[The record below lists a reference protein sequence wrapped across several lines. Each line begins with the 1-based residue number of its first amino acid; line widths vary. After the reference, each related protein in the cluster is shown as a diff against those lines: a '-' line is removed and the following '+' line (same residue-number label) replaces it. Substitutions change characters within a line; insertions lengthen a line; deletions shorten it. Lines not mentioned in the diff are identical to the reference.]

1 MAKNPRNVNFKTARQ
16 SSGAE
21 TKRFAAVLLGC
32 VLLILTVSVLFI
44 LNKHDFNVKSALGG
58 DAETQI
64 VEEKTQSVQAEIE
77 ASKTYF
83 FWCADSATDELR
95 FAWTVNF
102 ELPKRIASVCALDLD
117 TRIEAGGESISI
129 RKAYAAA
136 GIKGV
141 VAGLEK
147 AYGIEI
153 DGNIGSDDES
163 FKSMVNY
170 FGGFDVTVP
179 EQIEYKSG
187 DLSLILVKGR
197 QNLKGDS
204 LFRYMRYLG
213 TLGERGRKLQAAAL
227 GEIMDGV
234 FKPSNTNRCSAVF
247 SRISNTLETDL
258 TIVDFSQAEQGI
270 KVLTENGF
278 ASKRTLETP
287 EEQDNR

>member
-1 MAKNPRNVNFKTARQ
+1 MIRNPKNVKFKTARQ

-21 TKRFAAVLLGC
+21 TRRFVAVLVGC

-44 LNKHDFNVKSALGG
+44 LNKHDFDIKSALGG
-58 DAETQI
+58 DAETQTVI
-64 VEEKTQSVQAEIE
+64 VEEQSVQDEVE
-77 ASKTYF
+77 ASKTYL
-83 FWCADSATDELR
+83 FWCADSSTEEIR

-102 ELPKRIASVCALDLD
+102 ELPERIAYICALDID
-117 TRIEAGGESISI
+117 ARIEAGGENISI
-129 RKAYAAA
+129 KKAYASA

-141 VAGLEK
+141 VAGIEK
-147 AYGIEI
+147 TYGIEL
-153 DGNIGSDDES
+153 DGHIGADDES

-179 EQIEYKSG
+179 EQIDYKSG
-187 DLSLILVKGR
+187 DLSVILVKGK

-227 GEIMDGV
+227 GEIMDCV
-234 FKPSNTNRCSAVF
+234 FKPSNTNRCGNIF

-258 TIVDFSQAEQGI
+258 TIVDFSAAEKGI
-270 KVLTENGF
+270 KQLTENGF
-278 ASKRTLETP
+278 ASKRTLESP
-287 EEQDNR
+287 EEHNG

>member
-1 MAKNPRNVNFKTARQ
+1 MTKNPKNVKFKTARQ
-16 SSGAE
+16 SSDAE
-21 TKRFAAVLLGC
+21 TRRFVAVLVGC

-44 LNKHDFNVKSALGG
+44 LNKHDFDIKSALGG
-58 DAETQI
+58 DAQTQTA
-64 VEEKTQSVQAEIE
+64 VEETENIQQSVE

-83 FWCADSATDELR
+83 FWCADSSTDEIR

-102 ELPKRIASVCALDLD
+102 QLPKRIASVCALDID
-117 TRIEAGGESISI
+117 ARIDAEGESVSI
-129 RKAYAAA
+129 RKAYASV

-141 VAGLEK
+141 VAGIEK
-147 AYGIEI
+147 TYGIEI
-153 DGNIGSDDES
+153 DGNIGADDES

-170 FGGFDVTVP
+170 FGGFDITVP

-187 DLSLILVKGR
+187 DLSVILVKGK

-234 FKPSNTNRCSAVF
+234 FKPSNTNRCSTIF

-258 TIVDFSQAEQGI
+258 TIVDYSTAEKGI
-270 KVLTENGF
+270 KVFTENGF
-278 ASKRTLETP
+278 ASKRTLGSPDEK
-287 EEQDNR
+287 